1 MWGLGQPVCSGPNQP
16 FSLSVFHPLA
26 RGLGIL
32 TYPQTTQSLPE
43 SRTRPRAGGN
53 PLGLELLGFSSPW
66 GAPVYAF
73 NKNLGAQ

>member
-1 MWGLGQPVCSGPNQP
+1 MWGLGQPVCSGPYQP

-26 RGLGIL
+26 GALGIL
-32 TYPQTTQSLPE
+32 AHPQTTQSLPE
-43 SRTRPRAGGN
+43 SITLLRAGGN
-53 PLGLELLGFSSPW
+53 SLGLELLGFSSPW